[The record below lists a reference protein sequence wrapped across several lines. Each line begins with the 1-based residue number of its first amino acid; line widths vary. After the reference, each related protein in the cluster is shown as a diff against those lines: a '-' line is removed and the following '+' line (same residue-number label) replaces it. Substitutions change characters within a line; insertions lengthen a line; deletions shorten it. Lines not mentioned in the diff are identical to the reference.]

1 LTRSS
6 KIVEFVNSEACHAAA
21 FSTDIL
27 AESRTCLGN
36 YFQLKGEPFQTLP
49 HQFHARGVKNLL
61 FNPSG
66 AHPCTSRAT
75 SAGMGR
81 GFSKAAEGIV
91 LQELVLLK
99 VDNLYLA
106 HRMPGHRPWFAI
118 D

>member
-1 LTRSS
+1 
-6 KIVEFVNSEACHAAA
+6 
-21 FSTDIL
+21 
-27 AESRTCLGN
+27 
-36 YFQLKGEPFQTLP
+36 
-49 HQFHARGVKNLL
+49 
-61 FNPSG
+61 
-66 AHPCTSRAT
+66 
-75 SAGMGR
+75 MGR